1 MASNFLDKTGL
12 SYFWNS
18 IKNKFIRLSGGGMA
32 TMSETLGSGP
42 YEITF
47 TEEGDGGDITADL
60 VEFDGSGTD
69 ISAANVQAAIKEVHA
84 EIQPI
89 SKGGTGVTSMTGS
102 DYSTYRPRGI
112 ILQETEPTSVPD
124 GCIVGVYE

>member
-1 MASNFLDKTGL
+1 MSNFLDKTGL
-12 SYFWNS
+12 SYFWSS
-18 IKNKFIRLSGGGMA
+18 IKKKFIRLNGGGTA
-32 TMSETLGSGP
+32 TMSDTLGSGP
-42 YEITF
+42 YEIIF

-69 ISAANVQAAIKEVHA
+69 ILATDVQAAIKEVHA

-89 SKGGTGVTSMTGS
+89 SKGGTGVNSMTGS
-102 DYSTYRPRGI
+102 DYSTNRPRGI